1 MPTKSVTV
9 IVSGGEA
16 SPAPPLGPTLG
27 PLGVNVG
34 EVVKEINRL
43 TEEFKGM
50 KVPVSVS
57 VDPSTKKFSVTVGV
71 PTTAALIVREVKAEK
86 GSGTPNSKKIGD
98 ITLVQI
104 LKIANIKKGNSY
116 ASSLKAAAKEVLGS
130 CVSLGVTV
138 EGEDP
143 REISRKLDQ
152 GVYDEILKAN
162 ESSAS
167 EVGG

>member
-1 MPTKSVTV
+1 LPEKSVTV

-27 PLGVNVG
+27 PLGINVG
-34 EVVKEINRL
+34 EVVNEINRL
-43 TEEFKGM
+43 TSEFKGM
-50 KVPVSVS
+50 KIPVTIS

-71 PTTAALIVREVKAEK
+71 PTTAALIVKEAKAEK

-98 ITLVQI
+98 ITFAQVLN
-104 LKIANIKKGNSY
+104 IAYIKKGKSY
-116 ASSLKAAAKEVLGS
+116 ASSLKAAIKEVLGS

-143 REISRKLDQ
+143 REISKKLDQ
-152 GVYDEILKAN
+152 GVYDEVIRAKEN
-162 ESSAS
+162 P
-167 EVGG
+167 